1 MACHGAC
8 GDFLLVLAE
17 EQALPP
23 VRKLQ
28 PLAVQNRYSII
39 VMAQN
44 PNVDGSIRYSG
55 RLTISPVTGRA
66 APACR
71 NGWHST

>member
-1 MACHGAC
+1 MGRAAISFLCLPKNKRCHQ
-8 GDFLLVLAE
+8 F
-17 EQALPP
+17 
-23 VRKLQ
+23 RKLQ

-55 RLTISPVTGRA
+55 RLTISPVTGSSC
-66 APACR
+66 ACVPKR
-71 NGWHST
+71 LA